1 MIVICASISP
11 AALAQNS
18 SLHEGPDQAGP
29 IKEVPAM
36 PTRSTMLTKVRLK
49 FEGHGAVVG
58 LALECWRGNK
68 GPLFEIF
75 RNDETLRF
83 EVTLF
88 VQDVPLELLE
98 YAVPIARERL
108 GDFVPYP

>member
-1 MIVICASISP
+1 
-11 AALAQNS
+11 
-18 SLHEGPDQAGP
+18 
-29 IKEVPAM
+29 M

-58 LALECWRGNK
+58 LALE
-68 GPLFEIF
+68 
-75 RNDETLRF
+75 
-83 EVTLF
+83 
-88 VQDVPLELLE
+88 LLE